1 MSSLF
6 PPATTPRP
14 AVAMSDAEF
23 DFLRNFLLT
32 RSGLAL
38 TREKRYLVESR
49 LTPICRQRNLAD
61 LGTLVREL
69 RTGTARDLERLV
81 IEAMATNETLF
92 FRDRTPFDTF
102 RNALLPMLLPVRA
115 RARKLRI
122 WCAAASSGQEPYSL
136 AMVLDEMAA
145 EFAGWRIEIVATD
158 ICEDIVAR
166 AKRGLYSQF
175 EVQRG
180 LPINLLLKHFTQVGD
195 QWQLSSK
202 IRSMV
207 EFRTLNL
214 IKDFSSL
221 GEFDIIYC
229 RNVLIYF
236 DPRTKTDVLNRLA
249 RQLAEPHG
257 VLVLGASETVLGLDT
272 GLAPHSN
279 LRGCYARRPTAA
291 LASPALPLRRA

>member
-1 MSSLF
+1 MTGPFAAAAPS
-6 PPATTPRP
+6 RP
-14 AVAMSDAEF
+14 VPLLSDGDF
-23 DFLRNFLLT
+23 DYLRHFLLT

-49 LTPICRQRNLAD
+49 LTPVCRQRGLPDLAA
-61 LGTLVREL
+61 LVREL
-69 RTGTARDLERLV
+69 RGGAARDLERLV
-81 IEAMATNETLF
+81 VEAMATNETLF

-102 RNALLPMLLPVRA
+102 RHALLPMLVPLRAGVR
-115 RARKLRI
+115 RLRI

-136 AMVLDEMAA
+136 AMILDEMAA
-145 EFAGWRIEIVATD
+145 ELAGWRVEILATD
-158 ICEDIVAR
+158 IGEDVVQRAR
-166 AKRGLYSQF
+166 RGLYSQF

-195 QWQLSSK
+195 QWQLSAK

-214 IKDFSSL
+214 IRDFSAL
-221 GEFDIIYC
+221 GHFDIIYC

-236 DPRTKTDVLNRLA
+236 DPKTKTDVLNRLS

-279 LRGCYARRPTAA
+279 LRGCYARRPTASI
-291 LASPALPLRRA
+291 ASPALPLRRA

>member
-1 MSSLF
+1 MSGMI
-6 PPATTPRP
+6 PPMSQPR
-14 AVAMSDAEF
+14 AGGTMSELEF

-49 LTPICRQRNLAD
+49 LTPICRQRELPD
-61 LGTLVREL
+61 LGALVREL

-102 RNALLPMLLPVRA
+102 RNALLPMLVPLRA
-115 RARKLRI
+115 RVRKLRI

-136 AMVLDEMAA
+136 AMILDEMAT
-145 EFAGWRIEIVATD
+145 ELAGWRIEIVATD
-158 ICEDIVAR
+158 ISEDMIQR

-195 QWQLSSK
+195 QWQLSPK

-207 EFRTLNL
+207 DFRPLNL
-214 IKDFSSL
+214 IRDFSAL

-236 DPRTKTDVLNRLA
+236 DPRTKTDVLNRLS

-279 LRGCYARRPTAA
+279 LRGCYARRPTAN